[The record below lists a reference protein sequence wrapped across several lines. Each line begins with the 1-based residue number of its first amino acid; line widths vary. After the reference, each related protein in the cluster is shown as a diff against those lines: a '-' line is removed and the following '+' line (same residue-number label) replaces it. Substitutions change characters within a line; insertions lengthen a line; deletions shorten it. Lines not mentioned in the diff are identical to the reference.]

1 MAFEKRLLYVGK
13 NEYIMCKQAMRY
25 AYIAIIYILWFISK
39 IVWLQYM

>member
-13 NEYIMCKQAMRY
+13 DEYIMCRQAMCY
-25 AYIAIIYILWFISK
+25 TYIAIIYILWFISK